1 MRFCVSPWR
10 RHCSLLPAG
19 SYCSLDSQIS
29 LLAGKK
35 QGIFAISP
43 GESRQRP
50 RISEQQQ
57 RVTKEFPTRRN
68 REILHLNRESN
79 WEFGESSMVLTE
91 LSIWDVSWHFRIFYE
106 NKIKTSLVMIV
117 QPTNTA
123 KVGTIF
129 DVANMAIVDFCA
141 ALTNLPLTFTRS
153 ACTIS
158 GRN

>member
-1 MRFCVSPWR
+1 
-10 RHCSLLPAG
+10 
-19 SYCSLDSQIS
+19 
-29 LLAGKK
+29 
-35 QGIFAISP
+35 
-43 GESRQRP
+43 
-50 RISEQQQ
+50 
-57 RVTKEFPTRRN
+57 
-68 REILHLNRESN
+68 
-79 WEFGESSMVLTE
+79 MVLTE

-123 KVGTIF
+123 KVGAIF